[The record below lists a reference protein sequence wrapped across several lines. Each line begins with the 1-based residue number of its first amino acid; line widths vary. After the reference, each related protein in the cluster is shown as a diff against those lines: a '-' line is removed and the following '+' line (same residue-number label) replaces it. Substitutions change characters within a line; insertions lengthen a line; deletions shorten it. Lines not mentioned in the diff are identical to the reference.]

1 LGSGAAPKSVSIQ
14 PLPLVDRS
22 GWGAQLASGGFA
34 ISVEILPPAGCQ
46 PDRLLEQAKALRAG
60 GVHAVSIPDGARA
73 QGRMSAI
80 ASGIVIQRD
89 AGVEALVH
97 YSCRDRSMLGMVS
110 DLLGAAAAGIRNLL
124 IITGDPPGV
133 GWVPDATSVPDID
146 SIGLTNI
153 VQRLNHGLDPGEHS
167 IGHPTRFVIGVAVNP
182 WASDLEQE
190 LRRFQWKVE
199 AGAEFA
205 VTQPVFDV
213 AGLESFLRRIEKT
226 PIPIIAGIW
235 PLVSVRQTEFLGNEV
250 PGIHVPASVQA
261 RMRAAEE
268 KGDAAARDE
277 GVAIAREIR
286 NAVKPLVRGIHVV
299 TPFGRIETALDVI
312 RP

>member
-1 LGSGAAPKSVSIQ
+1 V
-14 PLPLVDRS
+14 PLADRS
-22 GWGAQLASGGFA
+22 GWGARLAEGGFA
-34 ISVEILPPAGCQ
+34 VSAEILPPTGCQ
-46 PDRLLEQAKALRAG
+46 PDRLLEQAKALKAA
-60 GVHAVSIPDGARA
+60 GVHVVSVPDGARA

-110 DLLGAAAAGIRNLL
+110 DLLGAAAAGVRNLL

-133 GWVPDATSVPDID
+133 GTYPEAIPDFDID

-153 VQRLNHGLDPGEHS
+153 VHRLNHGLDPGEHP
-167 IGHPTRFVIGVAVNP
+167 IGRPTQFVIGVAVNP
-182 WASDLEQE
+182 WASDLELE

-213 AGLESFLRRIEKT
+213 AGLEKFLARLAGNR
-226 PIPIIAGIW
+226 IPIIAGIW
-235 PLVSVRQTEFLGNEV
+235 PLVSVRHTEFLANEV
-250 PGIHVPASVQA
+250 PGIRVPDSVQA
-261 RMRAAEE
+261 RMRQAEE
-268 KGDAAARDE
+268 KGDTAARAE
-277 GVAIAREIR
+277 GVAIARGIR
-286 NAVKPLVRGIHVV
+286 DAVKSLVAGIHVV
-299 TPFGRIETALDVI
+299 TPLGRIETTLDVI